1 MNISGIYWQ
10 GNFMNE
16 KKQIPKQKPS
26 KEDSK
31 EFKDVLDDAMRK
43 ENEHEHDGTESR
55 RDSDT

>member
-16 KKQIPKQKPS
+16 KKQIPINKQN
-26 KEDSK
+26 KEDSE

-43 ENEHEHDGTESR
+43 ENEHDRTESR
-55 RDSDT
+55 RDSNT